1 MTVHTSYRVTDIE
14 LLILQQK
21 AANQTQDPYESPVFQ
36 LRSLLKV

>member
-1 MTVHTSYRVTDIE
+1 MTLNTSFRVTAME
-14 LLILQQK
+14 VLILQHK